1 MKIKKRVNS
10 LLIFL
15 LFCFAG
21 LGFAQKY
28 PIKSVRLVVPFPPG
42 ASNDVIARLVG
53 QGLAAGFGQ
62 TFVIDNRGGAG
73 GAIGAEIVAKSASDG
88 YTLMLTS
95 TSYVTNAALQDK
107 PNFNPMIDITGVA
120 MIGIAPMLIVI
131 HPSISVF
138 SMQDLIVI
146 AKSQPGKINY
156 ASSGTG
162 SAVHLVTEA
171 FMNAANIKMTHVP
184 YKGLGPALND
194 LVAGQVQLLIA
205 SPPSVFPQVK
215 NNRLR
220 AIAVTSP
227 IRSSFFPDL
236 PTLIESGLVKFY
248 TEQWWGLFAPGRLSI
263 DIQMILNKEITRFL
277 QSEKMKQ
284 QLSTEGAEP
293 ATMSMHEFKKFIIND
308 IEKWKKVVLISGIKI
323 E

>member
-15 LFCFAG
+15 LFSFAG
-21 LGFAQKY
+21 LGVAQKY

-42 ASNDVIARLVG
+42 ASNDVIARLIG

-62 TFVIDNRGGAG
+62 PFIIDNRGGAG

-227 IRSSFFPDL
+227 IRSGFFPDL

-248 TEQWWGLFAPGRLSI
+248 TEQWWGLLAPGQLSI
-263 DIQMILNKEITRFL
+263 DIQMILNKEITRIL

-308 IEKWKKVVLISGIKI
+308 IEKWKRVVLISGIKI